1 MLEILGVITLAYLA
15 FGALLSFSPLMRD
28 VFCIEF
34 SSRNPADK
42 WKIRVAR
49 MIGHIGM
56 MLAWPGLLAGAH
68 QSVIV
73 PSKDLIRAIRRT
85 LHSYWQ
91 PNTVV
96 RFALTL
102 RKEAEMGVK
111 SFVRPASTRSFASSA
126 SQNTPKVNPS
136 EGDKRTPQ
144 ERVFYKEWKV
154 ATLAAELGVQPEL
167 LRVFALRRSI
177 GWDED
182 LPPLEAAGLVLDW
195 VAKRPGLGQGPIV
208 EAAGA
213 LLDAVTEAPTE

>member
-1 MLEILGVITLAYLA
+1 MLEILGLITLAYLA

-56 MLAWPGLLAGAH
+56 VLAWPGLLAAA
-68 QSVIV
+68 QQNVIAEA
-73 PSKDLIRAIRRT
+73 KDLIRAIRRT

-91 PNTVV
+91 PNTIV

-102 RKEAEMGVK
+102 EKEAEMGVK
-111 SFVRPASTRSFASSA
+111 SFVRPARTRSFVSDASE
-126 SQNTPKVNPS
+126 NTPKVNPS
-136 EGDKRTPQ
+136 GGDKQPPQ

-167 LRVFALRRSI
+167 LRVFAVRRNM
-177 GWDED
+177 GWDEE
-182 LPPLEAAGLVLDW
+182 LPPLDAAGLVLDW

-208 EAAGA
+208 EAARA
-213 LLDAVTEAPTE
+213 LLDAVTEAPAA